1 MSRSTRRSIRRSRR
15 SKRGGAS
22 RSNRASNGNR
32 RAKSIRGK
40 SMRGGELLVA
50 TDFAGPFS
58 YTRKKNQVDIYKLS
72 YTPPS
77 NGIITFD
84 FRIMG
89 IASAKADEIKTE
101 SKNRFVAMA
110 GLSPQ
115 DDMNI
120 TTFIQGHNINTLVVT
135 ITPNETGV
143 VTMKLTSGTETI
155 DVNGSNTFD
164 QVKAWLVDPTNA
176 VDVAKSSI
184 MSRASNMFSFGTKPA
199 AAATP
204 V

>member
-1 MSRSTRRSIRRSRR
+1 
-15 SKRGGAS
+15 
-22 RSNRASNGNR
+22 
-32 RAKSIRGK
+32 
-40 SMRGGELLVA
+40 MRGGELLVA

-58 YTRKKNQVDIYKLS
+58 YTRKKSGVDIYKLS

-89 IASAKADEIKTE
+89 IAMAKADEIKTE

-110 GLSPQ
+110 GLSQQ

-135 ITPNETGV
+135 ITPNETGG
-143 VTMKLTSGTETI
+143 VTMKLTSGNETI
-155 DVNGSNTFD
+155 DVNGSNPFD
-164 QVKAWLVDPTNA
+164 QVKAWLVDPNNA
-176 VDVAKSSI
+176 VDVTKTT
-184 MSRASNMFSFGTKPA
+184 MMNRMGNMFGR
-199 AAATP
+199 
-204 V
+204 